1 MQAIKDAV
9 HQKNLRIV
17 RDVKFINVLPTTKDF
32 CFDVILSPTKWMI
45 AQDAVLVVFR
55 SVDAMSNLLG
65 MNH

>member
-1 MQAIKDAV
+1 MRTVALTLNGF
-9 HQKNLRIV
+9 NLPRFN
-17 RDVKFINVLPTTKDF
+17 RK
-32 CFDVILSPTKWMI
+32 TKWMI